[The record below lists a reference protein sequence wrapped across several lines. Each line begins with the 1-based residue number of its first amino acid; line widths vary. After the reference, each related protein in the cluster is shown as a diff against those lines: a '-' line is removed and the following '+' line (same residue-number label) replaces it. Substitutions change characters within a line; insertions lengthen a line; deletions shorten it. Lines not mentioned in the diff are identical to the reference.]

1 MASSNF
7 SFSAL
12 LGGNNNTLNQTLN
25 KLSESF
31 SRLSSGSRINKASSD
46 PAGQAL
52 ASALESVIVQVGQA
66 SRNVGDAL
74 SAISI
79 ADGATEQVQNLNIRL
94 QELATQS
101 ANGTL
106 SDSDRA
112 ALQAEYSST
121 VQEIQRISE
130 TTQFNGIKLLD
141 GGSASIQVGVD
152 NSPSSTLNVGGL
164 NVKELASSLASQDIS
179 TQAGAQAALDAAQNF
194 SETLSSERS
203 SSLGAAQARLDS
215 IDSSLAAK
223 QQTDQEA
230 LSRIQDIDYAEEIA
244 QATALTIRAQ
254 TSTALQ
260 AQTYNLNANVIKT
273 LLS

>member
-7 SFSAL
+7 SFSSL
-12 LGGNNNTLNQTLN
+12 LGGNNTTLNQTLN

-31 SRLSSGSRINKASSD
+31 SRLSTGSRINKASSD

-79 ADGATEQVQNLNIRL
+79 ADGAAEQVQNLNIRI

-141 GGSASIQVGVD
+141 GGSASIQVGID

-164 NVKELASSLASQDIS
+164 NVKDLASSLASQNIS

-223 QQTDQEA
+223 RQTDQEA
-230 LSRIQDIDYAEEIA
+230 LSRIQDVDYAEEIA

>member
-7 SFSAL
+7 SFSSL
-12 LGGNNNTLNQTLN
+12 LGGNNSTLNQTLN

-31 SRLSSGSRINKASSD
+31 SKLSTGSLLKKASSD
-46 PAGQAL
+46 PAGLAV

-66 SRNVGDAL
+66 SRNVGDAI
-74 SAISI
+74 SAASI
-79 ADGATEQVQNLNIRL
+79 ADGATEQVQDLNTRL
-94 QELATQS
+94 QELAMQA

-112 ALQAEYSST
+112 VLQAEYSST

-130 TTQFNGIKLLD
+130 TTQFNGINLLD
-141 GGSASIQVGVD
+141 GGSISIQVGVD

-164 NVKELASSLASQDIS
+164 NVQELASSLASQDIS
-179 TQAGAQAALDAAQNF
+179 TQAGAQAALDATQGFSDALSAQ
-194 SETLSSERS
+194 RG

-215 IDSSLAAK
+215 IDSSLSAK
-223 QQTDQEA
+223 RQTDQEA
-230 LSRIQDIDYAEEIA
+230 LSRIQDADYAEEVA
-244 QATALTIRAQ
+244 QATALMIRAQ
-254 TSTALQ
+254 TGTALQ

>member
-7 SFSAL
+7 SFSSL
-12 LGGNNNTLNQTLN
+12 LGGNDTTLNKTLN

-31 SRLSSGSRINKASSD
+31 SRLSTGSRINKASSD
-46 PAGQAL
+46 PAGQAI

-66 SRNVGDAL
+66 SRNVGDAI
-74 SAISI
+74 SAVAI
-79 ADGATEQVQNLNIRL
+79 ADGAAEQVQSLNVRL

-106 SDSDRA
+106 SDSDRS

-121 VQEIQRISE
+121 VQEIQRIAE
-130 TTQFNGIKLLD
+130 TTEFNGTKLLD
-141 GGSASIQVGVD
+141 GTSLSIQVGVD
-152 NSPSSTLNVGGL
+152 NSSNSNLNVGGL
-164 NVKELASSLASQDIS
+164 NIKQLASSLASQDIS
-179 TQAGAQAALDAAQNF
+179 TQGGAQAALSAAQTF
-194 SETLSSERS
+194 SDTLSSQRS
-203 SSLGAAQARLDS
+203 SSLGAAQSRLDS
-215 IDSSLAAK
+215 IDSSLSAK
-223 QQTDQEA
+223 RQTDQEA
-230 LSRIQDIDYAEEIA
+230 LSRIQDVDYAEEVA

-254 TSTALQ
+254 TGTALQ

>member
-7 SFSAL
+7 NFSAL
-12 LGGNNNTLNQTLN
+12 LGGNTSLNQTLN

-31 SRLSSGSRINKASSD
+31 SRLSIGSRINKASSD

-79 ADGATEQVQNLNIRL
+79 ADGAAEQVQNLNTRL

-152 NSPSSTLNVGGL
+152 ASPSSTLNVGGL
-164 NVKELASSLASQDIS
+164 NVKDLASSLASQNIG

-194 SETLSSERS
+194 SQTLSSERS

-223 QQTDQEA
+223 RQTDQEA
-230 LSRIQDIDYAEEIA
+230 LSRIRDVDYAEEIA

>member
-7 SFSAL
+7 SFSSL
-12 LGGNNNTLNQTLN
+12 LGGNNTTLNQTLN

-31 SRLSSGSRINKASSD
+31 SRLSTGSRINKASSD

-74 SAISI
+74 SAVSI
-79 ADGATEQVQNLNIRL
+79 ADGAAEQVQNLNTRL

-141 GGSASIQVGVD
+141 GGSASIQVGID
-152 NSPSSTLNVGGL
+152 NSPNSTLNVGGL
-164 NVKELASSLASQDIS
+164 NVKDLASSLASQNIS
-179 TQAGAQAALDAAQNF
+179 TQAGAQAALDATQNF

-203 SSLGAAQARLDS
+203 SSLGAAQVRLDS
-215 IDSSLAAK
+215 IDSSLSAK
-223 QQTDQEA
+223 RQTDQEA
-230 LSRIQDIDYAEEIA
+230 LSRIQDVDFAEEIA